1 MNVLTIPRTAVALEY
16 KALRYPAQ
24 LLETRVVAAL
34 LPEESSVRLAFERLL
49 GTLDSTAGSL
59 LADQGLKDRGRV
71 LTRRAD
77 VVEKAA
83 SLEAKAQQRT
93 EQADAQLRAETEQAQ
108 AKKAQAEQVRK
119 RKAEQLEAGKRA
131 AKAAVEQTA
140 QARKKAD
147 KEAIG
152 SAVGVTLAA
161 ERDRADEQK
170 ARIDGQAQAR
180 TAAPKAELKTAVQNT
195 QAAQQHKA
203 DADRLAELADAE
215 AAARQ
220 H

>member
-24 LLETRVVAAL
+24 LLETKVVAAL

-83 SLEAKAQQRT
+83 SLEAKAQQRK

-108 AKKAQAEQVRK
+108 AKKAQAEQERK

-140 QARKKAD
+140 QARKKAE

-152 SAVGVTLAA
+152 SAVDATLAA

-180 TAAPKAELKTAVQNT
+180 TAAPKAELKTAVENT

-220 H
+220 A